1 MIVEVGSRRIVNLLG
16 PSMVKTLQMRL
27 DMLAMMAGNKDDPYQ
42 VNVSPYDDEG
52 ASIASASGVWVA
64 GLASEVDRL
73 LIDMRGSGIV
83 FQAAE
88 VIL

>member
-27 DMLAMMAGNKDDPYQ
+27 DMLAMMAKNKEDPYQ

>member
-42 VNVSPYDDEG
+42 VN
-52 ASIASASGVWVA
+52 
-64 GLASEVDRL
+64 
-73 LIDMRGSGIV
+73 
-83 FQAAE
+83 AAE

>member
-1 MIVEVGSRRIVNLLG
+1 MIIEVGTRRIVNLLG
-16 PSMVKTLQMRL
+16 PSMIKTLQMRMDL
-27 DMLAMMAGNKDDPYQ
+27 LSLMAKNSDDPYQ
-42 VNVSPYDDEG
+42 VNVSPYDDDG

-73 LIDMRGSGIV
+73 LSDMRSSGIV

-88 VIL
+88 VVL